1 MKVNDIGSQHTDYKC
16 QLVGWS
22 LVLSFS
28 DVSDQVNL
36 MLINEIL
43 GALVCDD
50 RWFRPYLLE
59 NKTVVDIMSVLFKN
73 V

>member
-1 MKVNDIGSQHTDYKC
+1 MSIGR
-16 QLVGWS
+16 LE

-50 RWFRPYLLE
+50 RWFRPYLL
-59 NKTVVDIMSVLFKN
+59 
-73 V
+73 